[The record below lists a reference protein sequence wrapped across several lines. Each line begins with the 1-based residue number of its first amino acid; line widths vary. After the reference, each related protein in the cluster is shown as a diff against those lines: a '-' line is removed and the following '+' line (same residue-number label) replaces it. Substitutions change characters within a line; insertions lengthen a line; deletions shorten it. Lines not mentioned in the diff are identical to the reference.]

1 MEESVNSNIKLMV
14 RGGMY
19 PFRFWDKEK
28 IDPVKRPERYKELIE
43 LGYYEY
49 NKKREVT
56 YNR

>member
-28 IDPVKRPERYKELIE
+28 IDPMKRPERYKELIE

-49 NKKREVT
+49 NKKCEMI
-56 YNR
+56 

>member
-1 MEESVNSNIKLMV
+1 MEESVSSNIKLMV

-28 IDPVKRPERYKELIE
+28 IDPMKRPERPERYKELID

-49 NKKREVT
+49 NKKCEMI
-56 YNR
+56 